1 MAKRIVK
8 LTERDLQRIVK
19 RTINETGALYDED
32 AFNGYIQDLEYAEEQ
47 VDSIVKKMK
56 HMKEQLENFSDA
68 MRDDDNL
75 TEEEKE
81 ELDTKIDHMIAY
93 LTGDSS
99 MGY

>member
-32 AFNGYIQDLEYAEEQ
+32 TYNGYIQDLEYAEEQ
-47 VDSIVKKMK
+47 VDSIVKKMN

-75 TEEEKE
+75 TEDEKE

>member
-1 MAKRIVK
+1 MAKKIIK

-32 AFNGYIQDLEYAEEQ
+32 AFDGYLQDLEYVEEQ
-47 VDSIVKKMK
+47 VDNIVKRMK
-56 HMKEQLENFSDA
+56 HMKEQLENFGDA

-75 TEEEKE
+75 TEDEKE
-81 ELDTKIDHMIAY
+81 EIDTRIDHMIAY

>member
-32 AFNGYIQDLEYAEEQ
+32 AYNGYIQDLEYAEEQ
-47 VDSIVKKMK
+47 VDSIVKKMN

-75 TEEEKE
+75 TEDEKE

>member
-32 AFNGYIQDLEYAEEQ
+32 AFDGYIQDLEYAEEQ

-75 TEEEKE
+75 TEDEKE
-81 ELDTKIDHMIAY
+81 EIDTRIDHMIAY